1 MNIEPKWL
9 EEPKPHNYPAASSY
23 LNLTFTDSEC
33 DRLVKALKSAP
44 IVTFKAK
51 DILRASGLTILPK
64 DNRHIRSN
72 LQKISQEEELSPIL
86 LVRNSILR
94 KLIIA
99 DGYHRLCTIYYVDE
113 DLNVPVKIASV

>member
-44 IVTFKAK
+44 I
-51 DILRASGLTILPK
+51 ILESKTMNMSLKEKYPFEGTSIFSYQREY
-64 DNRHIRSN
+64 
-72 LQKISQEEELSPIL
+72 KIEM
-86 LVRNSILR
+86 LR
-94 KLIIA
+94 ESFIVE
-99 DGYHRLCTIYYVDE
+99 Y
-113 DLNVPVKIASV
+113 PVKE